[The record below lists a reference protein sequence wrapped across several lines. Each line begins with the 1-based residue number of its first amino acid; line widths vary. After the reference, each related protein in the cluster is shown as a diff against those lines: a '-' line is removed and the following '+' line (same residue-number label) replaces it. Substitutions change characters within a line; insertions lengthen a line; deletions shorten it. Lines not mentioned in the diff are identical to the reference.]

1 MTAAKHPAKDKEVK
15 DTPVR
20 PANET
25 ADAPINEEAPAL
37 EDDDGGAI
45 LPLPLYD
52 QAPVLHAVEAV
63 AAQLVIMNFNLEQ
76 IIKALE
82 AR

>member
-20 PANET
+20 PVNEIT
-25 ADAPINEEAPAL
+25 DAPINEEAPVL
-37 EDDDGGAI
+37 EDDGGAT
-45 LPLPLYD
+45 LAPLPLYD

-63 AAQLVIMNFNLEQ
+63 AAQPRSWLL
-76 IIKALE
+76 
-82 AR
+82 